1 MASIIRSAKSGSS
14 WTDNELIA
22 FNITVVDTDIQTFFG
37 IDQLPPPGVSDV
49 ILQTEG
55 MPDDED
61 LEKVEWSFFA
71 LLEDA
76 MSLTPGQESSVDDFA
91 RFLLELL
98 GYDSGKRVIH
108 SRRELNFTMCGQRV
122 DAKTDICV
130 MRRIGLGAQY
140 VLLVQ
145 EDKVRCHL
153 DLNAAPLT
161 TNLVNLVAPPIFAA
175 ACAAFAENN
184 AVRSRARVPLLDKM
198 TFPGITLVGSTPTF
212 YKITVTKGLII
223 ALATGQYPEKSTNVE
238 KFLPPVDNPL
248 AFYHSGMKHLND
260 RAVVFQC
267 FQAFKQLMHK
277 LDVWDR

>member
-1 MASIIRSAKSGSS
+1 MALIIRSAKSGSS

-145 EDKVRCHL
+145 EDKRHL
-153 DLNAAPLT
+153 FPNDPEPQL
-161 TNLVNLVAPPIFAA
+161 IAA

-248 AFYHSGMKHLND
+248 AFYQSGMKHLND